1 MIRQLGVITCFIQV
15 RGGRKKTVGKGGRKE
30 SLSDKTR
37 VNVFDFLTRTRELV
51 FLLLLKFLGV

>member
-15 RGGRKKTVGKGGRKE
+15 RGGRKKTVEKGGRKE